1 LINTKIKFKYMKF
14 DQCSMSQEGILL
26 NLEKG
31 LDSEIRARD
40 LCQDLLEVLD
50 DDRDKKIVEKI
61 LKDEER
67 HIKITQELLTI
78 AKAFYINK

>member
-1 LINTKIKFKYMKF
+1 MKF

>member
-1 LINTKIKFKYMKF
+1 
-14 DQCSMSQEGILL
+14 MSQEGILL

-40 LCQDLLEVLD
+40 LCRDLLEVLD
-50 DDRDKKIVEKI
+50 DEKDKKIVEKI

-67 HIKITQELLTI
+67 HIKITEELISI
-78 AKAFYINK
+78 AKAFYINQ

>member
-1 LINTKIKFKYMKF
+1 MNFN
-14 DQCSMSQEGILL
+14 QCSMSQEGILL

-40 LCQDLLEVLD
+40 LCRDLLEVLD
-50 DDRDKKIVEKI
+50 DEKDKKIVEKI

-67 HIKITQELLTI
+67 HIKITEELISI
-78 AKAFYINK
+78 AKAFYINQ

>member
-1 LINTKIKFKYMKF
+1 MNFN
-14 DQCSMSQEGILL
+14 QCSMSQEGILL

-40 LCQDLLEVLD
+40 LCRDLLEVLD
-50 DDRDKKIVEKI
+50 DERDKKIVEKI

-67 HIKITQELLTI
+67 HIKITEELI
-78 AKAFYINK
+78 SVAKAFYINQ

>member
-1 LINTKIKFKYMKF
+1 MNF

-40 LCQDLLEVLD
+40 LCRDLLEVLD
-50 DDRDKKIVEKI
+50 DERDKKIVEKI

-67 HIKITQELLTI
+67 HIKITEELISI
-78 AKAFYINK
+78 AKAFYINQ